1 MRVLHVIPTI
11 ALEHGGPSHAV
22 RLMARVVTKTG
33 AEVHVA
39 ATSHGTSQGRTDP
52 GRVWVYQE
60 DGVTFRLFPQL
71 AGSRW
76 NFSASLT
83 RWLFTRVAD
92 YDVLHVHAP
101 FSYPTW
107 PACAFARRMR
117 VPYLYRTL
125 GTLDPWS
132 LRQKAWKKR
141 PYYQL
146 VEKRNLYGAHAV
158 HVTSRPEREAIA
170 ALGVPRDKIAL
181 IPLGIDPA
189 SRLGPRPEAPPL
201 RLLFIGRLHPKK
213 GIPLLLE
220 ALSQLRATGI
230 DAVLDVAGSGD
241 EAYARV
247 LAGEVQRL
255 ALGPAVRFV
264 GFVTG
269 EAKEQLLGSA
279 HVFVLPAYDEN
290 FGISVAEA
298 MAYGVPVVVSEA
310 VGIAEDVNEARAG
323 RICATGDAAALA
335 GAVKELMD
343 PEERAACG
351 RRGVALVASTFSIGA
366 MGSRLVEAYAD
377 ALAAVTR

>member
-22 RLMARVVTKTG
+22 RLMARTVAETG
-33 AEVHVA
+33 AVVHVV
-39 ATSHGTSQGRTDP
+39 ATSFGTSQERTDR
-52 GRVWVYQE
+52 GRVWVYEE
-60 DGVTFRLFPQL
+60 DGVTFRLFPRL

-83 RWLFTRVAD
+83 RWLFSHVAD

-107 PACAFARRMR
+107 PACALARRMR
-117 VPYLYRTL
+117 VPYFYRTL

-146 VEKRNLYGAHAV
+146 VEKRNLYGAYAV
-158 HVTSRPEREAIA
+158 HVTSPPEREAIA
-170 ALGVPRDKIAL
+170 ALGVPRDRIAL
-181 IPLGIDPA
+181 IPIGIDPA
-189 SRLGPRPEAPPL
+189 SRLAAPPL
-201 RLLFIGRLHPKK
+201 APPVRLLFIGRLHPKK

-220 ALSQLRATGI
+220 ALSQLRRAGV

-241 EAYARV
+241 ESYARV

-255 ALGPAVRFV
+255 GLGPAVRFV

-269 EAKEQLLGSA
+269 EAKAQLLSSA
-279 HVFVLPAYDEN
+279 HVFVLAAYDEN

-310 VGIAEDVNEARAG
+310 VGIAEDIHQAGAG
-323 RICATGDAAALA
+323 RICATGDAAGLA
-335 GAVKELMD
+335 RAVKELTD
-343 PEERAACG
+343 PEERVACG
-351 RRGVALVASTFSIGA
+351 QRAVALVASTFSVGA
-366 MGSRLVEAYAD
+366 MKSRLVEAYGRAV
-377 ALAAVTR
+377 AASKS

>member
-22 RLMARVVTKTG
+22 RLMARAVAETG
-33 AEVHVA
+33 ALVHVA
-39 ATSHGTSQGRTDP
+39 STSHGTPQERTDP
-52 GRVWVYQE
+52 RRTWVYEE
-60 DGVTFRLFPQL
+60 DGATFHLFPQA

-76 NFSASLT
+76 DFSVSLT
-83 RWLFTRVAD
+83 RWLFARVAD

-141 PYYQL
+141 PYYEL
-146 VEKRNLYGAHAV
+146 VEKRNLFGAHAV

-170 ALGVPRDKIAL
+170 ALGVPREKIAL
-181 IPLGIDPA
+181 VPLGIDPA
-189 SRLGPRPEAPPL
+189 SRLAARPIAPPL

-213 GIPLLLE
+213 GIPLLIE
-220 ALSQLRATGI
+220 ALSRLRSAGI

-241 EAYARV
+241 DAYVSLLDAQVRRF
-247 LAGEVQRL
+247 G
-255 ALGPAVRFV
+255 LGRAVRFV

-269 EAKEQLLGSA
+269 EVKARLLGSA

-290 FGISVAEA
+290 FGIAVAEA
-298 MAYGVPVVVSEA
+298 MAHGLPVVVSEA
-310 VGIAEDVNEARAG
+310 VGLAEDVRAAQAG
-323 RICATGDAAALA
+323 RVCATGDASALGAAL
-335 GAVKELMD
+335 VELAD

-351 RRGVALVASTFSIGA
+351 ERGVALVASSFSIDA
-366 MGSRLVEAYAD
+366 MGRK
-377 ALAAVTR
+377 LAAEYARAIGARAD